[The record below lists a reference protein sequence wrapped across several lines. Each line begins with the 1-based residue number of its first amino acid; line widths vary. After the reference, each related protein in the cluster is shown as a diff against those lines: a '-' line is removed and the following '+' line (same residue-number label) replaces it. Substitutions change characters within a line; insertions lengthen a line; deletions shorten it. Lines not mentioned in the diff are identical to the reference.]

1 MGLSGEP
8 KSRPAKYYHPIT
20 LIQED
25 IHSRPR
31 IPESLNSAFREMGQ
45 PSFFDSCRSSLS
57 LSLPRRNPA
66 NSLTRR
72 PSPRVHIL

>member
-8 KSRPAKYYHPIT
+8 KGCSAKYHPIT

-31 IPESLNSAFREMGQ
+31 VPESLNSAFREMGQ
-45 PSFFDSCRSSLS
+45 SSFSDSCRSSLS
-57 LSLPRRNPA
+57 LTQEPYE
-66 NSLTRR
+66 LTRQ
-72 PSPRVHIL
+72 PSLRVSLRVQIL

>member
-8 KSRPAKYYHPIT
+8 KSLPQYHPIA

-45 PSFFDSCRSSLS
+45 SSFFDSCWSSLS
-57 LSLPRRNPA
+57 LTQEPCE
-66 NSLTRR
+66 LTH
-72 PSPRVHIL
+72 SPTLAQSIAQSTDTL

>member
-8 KSRPAKYYHPIT
+8 KSLPQYHPIA

-25 IHSRPR
+25 THSRPP

-45 PSFFDSCRSSLS
+45 SSFFDSCWSSLS
-57 LSLPRRNPA
+57 LTQEPCE
-66 NSLTRR
+66 LTH
-72 PSPRVHIL
+72 SPTLAQSIAQSTDTL